1 MLLMRIDASSGTP
14 WTPYAIPTIPPIPN
28 DANLVAVLYATVL
41 ALVLALILALI
52 LAAVLN
58 YAVVAVTAIRLIT
71 GHKTSTD
78 GRATKIETKEKT

>member
-1 MLLMRIDASSGTP
+1 MLLMRIDASLGTP
-14 WTPYAIPTIPPIPN
+14 WTPYAIPTISPIPN

-52 LAAVLN
+52 PAAVLT
-58 YAVVAVTAIRLIT
+58 YAAVAVPECLIL

-78 GRATKIETKEKT
+78 GRATKI